1 MPGLYVHIP
10 FCIKKCRY
18 CDFIS
23 FADRHGLEGYFR
35 ALHKEIALA
44 APMASHIAF
53 DTVFIGGGTPSIS
66 PAGEIEALLNAVRA
80 SFRIASGAE
89 ITLESNPGTLT
100 REKLS
105 EYRRAGVN
113 RLSIG
118 LQSADDDLLRRIG
131 RIHTYRDFEASFY
144 MAREAGFANINTD
157 VMYGLPGQTQENF
170 LCTLETLRG
179 LAPEHISAYSLILE
193 EGTPLY
199 DDVMQGRESV
209 PDEDAVADMQEAGQ
223 AFLAESGYI
232 QYEISNY
239 AKPGY
244 ECRHNVN
251 YWENGEYLGIGAAAH
266 GALRLGGQWTRR
278 ENSAELSEYFSQ
290 IAAGVLPAARMAAI
304 EKSEEMFESVMLGL
318 RMVKGL
324 SMAAFER
331 RYGIKF
337 EDAYPAAC
345 RKLTERNWL
354 TLSGGRAALTKH
366 GLMLQNTALMEFME

>member
-1 MPGLYVHIP
+1 
-10 FCIKKCRY
+10 
-18 CDFIS
+18 
-23 FADRHGLEGYFR
+23 
-35 ALHKEIALA
+35 
-44 APMASHIAF
+44 
-53 DTVFIGGGTPSIS
+53 
-66 PAGEIEALLNAVRA
+66 
-80 SFRIASGAE
+80 
-89 ITLESNPGTLT
+89 
-100 REKLS
+100 
-105 EYRRAGVN
+105 
-113 RLSIG
+113 
-118 LQSADDDLLRRIG
+118 
-131 RIHTYRDFEASFY
+131 
-144 MAREAGFANINTD
+144 
-157 VMYGLPGQTQENF
+157 
-170 LCTLETLRG
+170 
-179 LAPEHISAYSLILE
+179 
-193 EGTPLY
+193 
-199 DDVMQGRESV
+199 MQGRESV